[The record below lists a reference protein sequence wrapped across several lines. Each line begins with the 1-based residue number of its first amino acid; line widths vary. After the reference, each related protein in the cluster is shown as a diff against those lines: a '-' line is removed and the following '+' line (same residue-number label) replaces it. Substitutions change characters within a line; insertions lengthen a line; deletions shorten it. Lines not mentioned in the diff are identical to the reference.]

1 MVSPTDY
8 SDAFDPTG
16 KDTKTLEK
24 CIAARI
30 EGYSDL
36 YDYELWL
43 LFQLEFAP
51 WTEQHLRQA
60 PMPSL
65 FKLRKTLRS
74 NGVYIAKD
82 ERHPAISLAEAI
94 TETERHR
101 WTENE
106 TIQLIQQR
114 EQLNSPDLYITY
126 SEMIERLQNS
136 TNRVPQQSAHFE
148 QPETPSPPTA
158 IPPGPMTRQRS
169 QLLQHQE
176 TTPRPPLTQRF
187 YNPTTPGIT
196 TTYESTVPPTTPG
209 RQDTEVVY
217 TEQNGPLH
225 GANIGHLRKAYN
237 EEIKYGGSE
246 DTFDTCYRIF
256 IELCGSTGVHTA
268 EAMKRAFWIML
279 KGDALQF
286 YFDNIEKWTQLRT
299 DPILAVRNNYEN
311 EEHLRH
317 IQEQWDTTTLPYVV
331 SKNPEKSISECLELM
346 LQDLRRLYSK
356 LRPQVRNDITFH
368 AKLISATRLIPA
380 CHAATGK
387 PSPTI
392 ASLIED
398 LRSSISQYED
408 TKQAAAQHP
417 TKVYY
422 TDRHYYRRQSRS
434 PYRGRPPY
442 QNQQQYSDRRRR
454 SSSWNRSQK
463 TCNVCKK
470 VGCWSTNHTPE
481 ERERALQPY
490 IDRVKVYLTAKEGQP
505 PASTNQDSPDDDEE
519 FETFLAGVDAPSRYE
534 TQDYENKGPSYAV
547 NYFTIAN
554 PEHGEYP
561 ILLTTD
567 LANCSVAHFLQLKL

>member
-311 EEHLRH
+311 EEHL
-317 IQEQWDTTTLPYVV
+317 
-331 SKNPEKSISECLELM
+331 
-346 LQDLRRLYSK
+346 
-356 LRPQVRNDITFH
+356 
-368 AKLISATRLIPA
+368 
-380 CHAATGK
+380 
-387 PSPTI
+387 
-392 ASLIED
+392 
-398 LRSSISQYED
+398 
-408 TKQAAAQHP
+408 
-417 TKVYY
+417 
-422 TDRHYYRRQSRS
+422 
-434 PYRGRPPY
+434 
-442 QNQQQYSDRRRR
+442 
-454 SSSWNRSQK
+454 
-463 TCNVCKK
+463 
-470 VGCWSTNHTPE
+470 
-481 ERERALQPY
+481 
-490 IDRVKVYLTAKEGQP
+490 
-505 PASTNQDSPDDDEE
+505 
-519 FETFLAGVDAPSRYE
+519 
-534 TQDYENKGPSYAV
+534 
-547 NYFTIAN
+547 
-554 PEHGEYP
+554 
-561 ILLTTD
+561 
-567 LANCSVAHFLQLKL
+567 